1 MFFSDVKNNPV
12 DLYLKRKYVN
22 SAVCGQNFHLSVIN
36 LATELNTWYWVLSTE
51 LNTWSLKTC
60 QVSIGREKSKSGNL
74 ELIDFLVHFQ
84 RWKFEIKIKM
94 NQNIYFKKK
103 PNVRVSG
110 EASCLIHQKTSEP
123 LAFVRH
129 RDLDLFILFEIS
141 RCLFKNISLGI
152 FCNIL
157 ILLEYFWLM
166 RTLTWW
172 G

>member
-1 MFFSDVKNNPV
+1 MSTQENLVNVFSGVKNNPV

-36 LATELNTWYWVLSTE
+36 LATE

-129 RDLDLFILFEIS
+129 RDLDLFEIS
-141 RCLFKNISLGI
+141 RCLFKNISIGI

-166 RTLTWW
+166 RRLTWW

>member
-1 MFFSDVKNNPV
+1 MSTQENLVNVFSGVKNNHV
-12 DLYLKRKYVN
+12 DPYLKRKYVN

-36 LATELNTWYWVLSTE
+36 LDTE

-74 ELIDFLVHFQ
+74 ELIDFLVQFQ

-129 RDLDLFILFEIS
+129 RDLDLFEIS
-141 RCLFKNISLGI
+141 RCLFKNISIGI

-166 RTLTWW
+166 RTMTWW